1 MCAEPHKVGRKRKK
15 SLTNSPIFNAHFT
28 TEKKRERK
36 KNLPKEFNRLS
47 ARCKLSQC
55 TAAKHICALYAKKLG
70 NSVNH
75 TQQQQQQQQ
84 RQQHLQLPNYTYSSV
99 SHTTTVCLPI
109 NTTLFWQKKKKKR
122 STRVLKSSKPELL
135 LSAFSQ
141 SKLAK
146 LAELQKNGSYGSLIK
161 PVHSPFTITLLL

>member
-1 MCAEPHKVGRKRKK
+1 M
-15 SLTNSPIFNAHFT
+15 LTLQLK
-28 TEKKRERK
+28 KKRERK

-99 SHTTTVCLPI
+99 SQHHTACQL
-109 NTTLFWQKKKKKR
+109 TLHCFGKKKEKKR

-161 PVHSPFTITLLL
+161 PVHSPFTITLLLWWIQITYFSLITKFFKCFY